1 MTAYKSLLHQ
11 MSQTTPTDFW
21 NDSCSVQELTYALEN
36 GAVGATTNPPI
47 VYTVLKKELNLWKD
61 RVMQII
67 NDNPT
72 WSEVEITWK
81 VVEELA
87 VNGAKMLM
95 PVYEREKGMKG
106 RLSIQTNPQF
116 YRNADAIVEQALHF
130 QGLHPNM
137 QVKIP
142 VTCAGIQGY
151 RRGHLSGCAY
161 QWHGFF
167 HRPAGD

>member
-81 VVEELA
+81 VSRTGSQWRKNVDAGLRARERYEGPPVHPDKPA
-87 VNGAKMLM
+87 V
-95 PVYEREKGMKG
+95 
-106 RLSIQTNPQF
+106 LS
-116 YRNADAIVEQALHF
+116 
-130 QGLHPNM
+130 
-137 QVKIP
+137 
-142 VTCAGIQGY
+142 
-151 RRGHLSGCAY
+151 
-161 QWHGFF
+161 
-167 HRPAGD
+167 